1 MSSEIHDLPRG
12 EGSATTT
19 PRLNGRGY
27 DPSSDALP
35 ASHDSSTGRRGR
47 ALLRGAIY
55 GGVLL
60 VAIGGVYLA
69 TRGASAPTA
78 MAAGHNHGVA
88 AGGGSDK
95 AQPVS
100 LTPEQARRIG
110 VTYAVATVGPL
121 EKEVRTVGQI
131 TYDETRIRDIS
142 PKIDG
147 WVERLLVNATGQPV
161 SVGQPLL
168 TIYSPMLVQAQEE
181 LLLAKR
187 LGNDVAGGSGD
198 AQRSA
203 SDLLESARRRLAYW
217 DIPASD
223 IAEIERSGQ
232 VRRTLTL
239 RSSAGGYVLEKN
251 VVAGQ
256 KIMAGD
262 ALYKVA
268 DLSTVWVEGEVFE
281 QDLANVRLGQM
292 VHADFQALPGDHRMG
307 RISYIYPTVNPDTRT
322 ARVRVVLPNGDH
334 RLMPGMYATLRIAGT
349 ERAGVLMV
357 PRDAVLSTGE
367 RNVVFVKEA
376 SGQLAPREVALGVAN
391 DERVEI
397 LRGLS
402 AGDTVVAS
410 ATFLVDAESNLGKA
424 LGGMGNMPGMDMS
437 TPPAKL
443 PMEQGRGAGGG
454 GRGQDPESTRPAP
467 RAPRPATPMPDM
479 PGMESMPGMDHS
491 AYQAPKKP

>member
-1 MSSEIHDLPRG
+1 MRIENLKGIR
-12 EGSATTT
+12 T
-19 PRLNGRGY
+19 
-27 DPSSDALP
+27 
-35 ASHDSSTGRRGR
+35 R
-47 ALLRGAIY
+47 AVVRGAVY
-55 GGVLL
+55 GVVLL
-60 VAIGGVYLA
+60 AAVAGVYLV
-69 TRGASAPTA
+69 THGAGAPA
-78 MAAGHNHGVA
+78 AIPAGHDQRAPAAGTENG
-88 AGGGSDK
+88 
-95 AQPVS
+95 QPVS
-100 LTPEQARRIG
+100 LAPEQARRIG
-110 VTYAVATVGPL
+110 VTYAVATVSPL
-121 EKEVRTVGQI
+121 QKEVRTVGQI
-131 TYDETRIRDIS
+131 AYDETRIRDIS

-147 WVERLLVNATGQPV
+147 WVERLFVNATGQPI

-181 LLLAKR
+181 LLLARR
-187 LGNDVAGGSGD
+187 LQGDVAAASAD

-217 DIPASD
+217 DIPQSD
-223 IAEIERSGQ
+223 IAKIERRGQ

-256 KIMAGD
+256 KIMAGE

-268 DLSTVWVEGEVFE
+268 DLSTVWVGGEVFE
-281 QDLANVRLGQM
+281 QDLADVRVGQT

-307 RISYIYPTVNPDTRT
+307 RISYIYPLINPETRT
-322 ARVRVVLPNGDH
+322 ARVRVVLPNRDL
-334 RLMPGMYATLRIAGT
+334 RLKPGMYATLRIAGT
-349 ERAGVLMV
+349 DRGRVLAI

-367 RNVVFVKEA
+367 RNVVFVRGA
-376 SGQLAPREVALGVAN
+376 GGQLAPREVALGSAD

-443 PMEQGRGAGGG
+443 PMQQTDGTTAGAVGM
-454 GRGQDPESTRPAP
+454 
-467 RAPRPATPMPDM
+467 RAPDRPRR
-479 PGMESMPGMDHS
+479 
-491 AYQAPKKP
+491 